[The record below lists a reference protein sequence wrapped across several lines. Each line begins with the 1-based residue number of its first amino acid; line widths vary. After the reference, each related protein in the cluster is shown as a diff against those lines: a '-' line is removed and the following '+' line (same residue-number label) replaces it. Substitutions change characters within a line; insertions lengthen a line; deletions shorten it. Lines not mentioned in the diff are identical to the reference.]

1 MKQMFKKAALACI
14 LPGLVISNDAIA
26 LEMEGKA
33 GVELLNF
40 FQEANSEQ
48 QHDRYGSFSIEPEFY
63 QSIDDN
69 SELKAKLFY
78 RYDAQSTSR
87 THGDVRELM
96 YYRYADEWEVHA
108 GIGKVFWGVTES
120 RHLVDTINQ
129 VDNIESLDD
138 EQRLGQ
144 LMLQTKFIKDWGTVD
159 LFILPG
165 FREVDF
171 GQSDLRPTLG
181 LPVTSNTRYQDSA
194 EQNHIDFAARWNH
207 TIGDLDL
214 GISYFNGTQRT
225 PLLVAITE
233 DSQLKLQPTYVQTQ
247 NFGLDAQYI
256 AGDWLLKLEALHRK
270 SHKAN
275 GATDFI
281 RYDSNAMVAGLEYS
295 FIGVN
300 EAAHDIGLIGEYLYD
315 EWDDSTPFQK
325 DWMTAVRWVWND
337 EQSTEVLF
345 GNIYDLDNGSQIWQ
359 LEASRRIGESWK
371 AEVTG
376 RWVNNV
382 ANNDTLLQTYKE
394 NDLLSLKLNYF
405 Y

>member
-26 LEMEGKA
+26 LEMEGKV

-40 FQEANSEQ
+40 FQEPSSTQ
-48 QHDRYGSFSIEPEFY
+48 QHNRYSSFSIEPEFY
-63 QSIDDN
+63 HAIDDN

-87 THGDVRELM
+87 THGDVREFM
-96 YYRYADEWEVHA
+96 YYRYADDWEVHA

-120 RHLVDTINQ
+120 RHLIDTINQ

-181 LPVTSNTRYQDSA
+181 LPVISNTRYQDSA

-214 GISYFNGTQRT
+214 GITYFNGTQRA

-233 DSQLKLQPTYVQTQ
+233 NSQLKLQPTYVQTQ

-281 RYDSNAMVAGLEYS
+281 SYDSNAMVAGFEYS

-300 EAAHDIGLIGEYLYD
+300 AAAHDIGLIGEYLYD
-315 EWDDSTPFQK
+315 EWDESTPFQK

-376 RWVNNV
+376 RWVNND
-382 ANNDTLLQTYKE
+382 ALLQTYKE